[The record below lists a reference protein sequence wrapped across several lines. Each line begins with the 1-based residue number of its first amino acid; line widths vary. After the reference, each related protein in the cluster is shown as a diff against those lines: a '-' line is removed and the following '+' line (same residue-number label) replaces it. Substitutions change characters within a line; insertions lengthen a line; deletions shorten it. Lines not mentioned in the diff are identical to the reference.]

1 MLIDALCAVTIGRRV
16 TRNVASAT
24 IINRWDTGMV
34 EMQEDQGNDDQQIE
48 SLSPEETGLSK
59 ARQALLRTMLTP
71 VWWIF
76 GIPISELLDLW
87 FPGDPNPTIV
97 YVIWSIFALLLPFS
111 GTVAGV
117 MAWREIR
124 EHETQTGLWIARFA
138 AIFGVIF
145 GTVSLIS
152 VVAIITT

>member
-1 MLIDALCAVTIGRRV
+1 MLIDDRFAVTIGQRV
-16 TRNVASAT
+16 TWNVASAT

-34 EMQEDQGNDDQQIE
+34 EMQEDQGNDDQQTE
-48 SLSPEETGLSK
+48 SLNPDETSLSM

-87 FPGDPNPTIV
+87 FPGDPNSTIV
-97 YVIWSIFALLLPFS
+97 YVIWSLFALLLPIS

-124 EHETQTGLWIARFA
+124 EHDTQTGLWTARFA

-145 GTVSLIS
+145 GMVSLIS